1 MLRGP
6 ATATFRRAPP
16 LAAAQWARPALQPAM
31 RRVRGR
37 ARERRADPL
46 ALHLEVVEG
55 RLADVVLLPPEG
67 HLLARQRA
75 PVAITQRQQRV
86 AVVARACK
94 SCGKQNTHCQDI
106 CTQRC

>member
-75 PVAITQRQQRV
+75 PVAITQRQ
-86 AVVARACK
+86 
-94 SCGKQNTHCQDI
+94 
-106 CTQRC
+106 